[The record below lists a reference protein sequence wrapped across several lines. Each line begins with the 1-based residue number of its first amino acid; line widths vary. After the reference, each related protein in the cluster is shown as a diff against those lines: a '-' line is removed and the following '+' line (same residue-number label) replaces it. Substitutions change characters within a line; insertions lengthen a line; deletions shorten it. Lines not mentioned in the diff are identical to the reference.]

1 MGGRDPRRSDEF
13 ETVADGAAAVKAVS
27 DSAIP
32 PPSSGLATPPP
43 SSDAMMTVELG
54 PDSPTLAD
62 APRTRQSSFASGFD
76 QSVFPPG
83 TVLGQRYEILGTLGR
98 GGMGAVYKARDREVN
113 RIIALKVIRPDL
125 AGNSS
130 IIDRFKQEL
139 VLSHQVTHR
148 NVVRIY
154 DLGEADGVKFITM
167 EYIEG
172 SDLRSLIKE
181 RKAFPPG
188 EAVETMIQICRALEA
203 AHGVGV
209 IHRDLKPQNVM
220 RDNQGRVVVMDFGL
234 ARLVESDGM
243 TQTGALVGTMEY
255 MSPEQA
261 LGSTLDQRSD
271 LFTVGL
277 IFYELLTG
285 KMPFRADSALASLI
299 KRTQERAAPVTTH
312 DSSIPTVLA
321 NIVSKCMERDPKLR
335 YQNAEELLQD
345 LEAWQGKRA
354 AATLHF
360 PASARPWGQTIPWHW
375 VGGVIAVLVLAA
387 AGYLLREKLS
397 SANSPKGPTPSAGP
411 VISLAVLP
419 FKNASSD
426 PSINW
431 LGGTL
436 AEMLRTD
443 IGESAS
449 LRTVGSDR
457 VNQVL
462 HDLRINPET
471 TIDPSTLRQVADF
484 TTSDRI
490 IWGQYI
496 KLGDQ
501 IRIDATLQDLK
512 QQRNFPLKADAAN
525 EKELPKA
532 LQQLAESV
540 EKVLSLPAETIK
552 ELQAKS
558 LKPSSQ
564 SVPALRYYNE
574 GVQFSRLAKFADAQ
588 NSFQAATHEDGNFAL
603 AFAKLGQAYA
613 NQGYANEAEQAT
625 RKAVDLSEGLPPQE
639 KYLISAIHFQA
650 TNDTQKAIDAYE
662 TVTKVL
668 PEDSDVQFALADLY
682 NTIGSFDKARAHY
695 DQLLARDPKY
705 IEALYGRASVE
716 ISSGN
721 SQNALDYLNRA
732 LSLSIEL
739 GNVQEQSRL
748 LYGLGVAYGTLN
760 KPEEALRNY
769 QSALGIQRQQN
780 AKRDIALTLNGMGQI
795 QDALGKSADALK
807 SFQEA
812 LQIRRDLGNK
822 RDIGDTLID
831 FANFYEARGH
841 NEEALSMLKESLQIQ
856 RDVGNQAYEALCLS
870 NIGAN
875 YTDEGKYDDAL
886 TYLTQGA
893 ELREKLRDPGDI
905 ADSNYEIAEVLTRVG
920 QYDQAIAHYMKAL
933 ELWRGLNDKRH
944 GAYASYGLGN
954 VFEQQGRLGAA
965 LDARTEALK
974 TVREVQDQVET
985 AEMLGGYAESLA
997 LLGRNQEAEKN
1008 ATDALELARNVKND
1022 SFIAQNFNV
1031 QGDTFFYRGDMK
1043 AAAAR
1048 YQQALKIPSRTNNR
1062 GLSLVAKINLAKVA
1076 VKQGRSRESI
1086 SVLRTLA
1093 EQADTAGLKYLSVE
1107 CSVYLGE
1114 ALLNTKDYA
1123 KAQEEL
1129 NRALARS
1136 DKLGLQMLQAKA
1148 HYFLATALRL
1158 TGNSSE
1164 ASQQF
1169 ADAHRIL
1176 DNINKEAKSSKL
1188 LTRNDLADIYSESP
1202 K

>member
-1 MGGRDPRRSDEF
+1 MGGRDPLRPDEMA
-13 ETVADGAAAVKAVS
+13 TIADGGAAVRAAS
-27 DSAIP
+27 DPATPSLNP
-32 PPSSGLATPPP
+32 SSPPSDP
-43 SSDAMMTVELG
+43 MMTVEIVPG
-54 PDSPTLAD
+54 APTPAGGTPAAEFTAD
-62 APRTRQSSFASGFD
+62 GFLLF
-76 QSVFPPG
+76 QPG
-83 TVLGQRYEILGTLGR
+83 TVLGNRYEILKVLGR

-113 RIIALKVIRPDL
+113 RVVALKVIRPDL
-125 AGNSS
+125 AGNAS
-130 IIDRFKQEL
+130 IIERFKQEL
-139 VLSHQVTHR
+139 ILSREVTHR

-154 DLGEADGVKFITM
+154 DLGDADGVKFITM

-172 SDLRSLIKE
+172 SDLRSLIIE

-203 AHGVGV
+203 AHNVGI
-209 IHRDLKPQNVM
+209 IHRDLKPQNIM
-220 RDNQGRVVVMDFGL
+220 RENQGRVVVMDFGL

-285 KMPFRADSALASLI
+285 KMPFTADSVLASLI

-321 NIVSKCMERDPKLR
+321 SIVSKCMERDPKLR
-335 YQNAEELLQD
+335 YQNAGELLQD
-345 LEAWQGKRA
+345 LEAWQGRRA

-375 VGGVIAVLVLAA
+375 VGGVAAVLVLAVA
-387 AGYLLREKLS
+387 AFLLRGKFAS
-397 SANSPKGPTPSAGP
+397 SKETPATGP

-462 HDLRINPET
+462 HDLRIDPET

-484 TTSDRI
+484 TSSDRI

-532 LQQLAESV
+532 LQQLAESA

-552 ELQAKS
+552 ELQAQS

-588 NSFQAATHEDGNFAL
+588 KSFQAATQQDGNFAL
-603 AFAKLGQAYA
+603 AYAKLGQAYA

-625 RKAVDLSEGLPPQE
+625 RKAVDLSENLPPQE

-662 TVTKVL
+662 TVAKVL

-682 NTIGSFDKARAHY
+682 NTTGSFDKARAHY
-695 DQLLARDPKY
+695 DHLLARDPKY
-705 IEALYGRASVE
+705 IEALFGRATVE
-716 ISSGN
+716 ISSSN
-721 SQNALDYLNRA
+721 SQNALEYLNRA

-748 LYGLGVAYGTLN
+748 RYAVGVAYSTLN

-769 QSALGIQRQQN
+769 QSALEIQRQLD

-807 SFQEA
+807 SFQQA
-812 LQIRRDLGNK
+812 LQIRRDLGNR

-831 FANFYEARGH
+831 FANFYEVRGH
-841 NEEALSMLKESLQIQ
+841 NEEALNMLKESLQIQ
-856 RDVGNQAYEALCLS
+856 RDVGNQAYEAICLS

-893 ELREKLRDPGDI
+893 ELRQKLKYPADI

-920 QYDQAIAHYMKAL
+920 QYDEALSHYMKAL

-965 LDARTEALK
+965 LDAKADALK
-974 TVREVQDQVET
+974 TIREVQDQVET

-1008 ATDALELARNVKND
+1008 ASEALDLARQVKND
-1022 SFIAQNFNV
+1022 SFIAQNLNV
-1031 QGDTFFYRGDMK
+1031 EGDIFFYRGDMK

-1048 YQQALKIPSRTNNR
+1048 YQQALQTPSRTNNR
-1062 GLSLVAKINLAKVA
+1062 RLGLVSKINLAKVA

-1086 SVLRTLA
+1086 SILRTLA

-1114 ALLNTKDYA
+1114 ALLNTRDYA

-1136 DKLGLQMLQAKA
+1136 DKLGLQMLQVKG
-1148 HYFLATALRL
+1148 HYLLATALRL
-1158 TGNSSE
+1158 AGNSSE

-1176 DNINKEAKSSKL
+1176 DSINKEAKSDTFLKRSD
-1188 LTRNDLADIYSESP
+1188 LTTIYSESA